1 MKVTFSRFMTFIVLV
16 EMTALLPLC
25 IITMHYPPSIFM
37 ICWTAFW
44 CLVEIM
50 NIRLKRVRHKR
61 ESSDSIVDKLV
72 EVAKDKDI
80 DNTDVLNFIKEI
92 KGIIS
97 E

>member
-44 CLVEIM
+44 CLVEVM
-50 NIRLKRVRHKR
+50 NIRLKRLKGKR
-61 ESSDSIVDKLV
+61 ESSVGLLDKLV